1 MWPKILRTFFC
12 VFFLKSASDITFKIT
27 IGMTNLKKIS
37 ISKIKVFNKYRLYDT
52 ILDIKTNSSK

>member
-12 VFFLKSASDITFKIT
+12 VFFFKSASDITFKIT

-37 ISKIKVFNKYRLYDT
+37 ISKSKCLYDT
-52 ILDIKTNSSK
+52 SLDIKTNSSK